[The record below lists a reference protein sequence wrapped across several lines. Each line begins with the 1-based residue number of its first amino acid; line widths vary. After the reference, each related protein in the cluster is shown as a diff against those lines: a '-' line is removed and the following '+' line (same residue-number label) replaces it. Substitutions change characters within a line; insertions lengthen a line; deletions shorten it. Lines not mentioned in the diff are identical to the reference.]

1 VRRSLI
7 IPLVIA
13 IPSLPL
19 GIISAETP
27 IILKPKCLFTASVTD
42 GKPLNAD
49 NVSNAL
55 PLAISTPLLL
65 KP

>member
-1 VRRSLI
+1 M
-7 IPLVIA
+7 
-13 IPSLPL
+13 
-19 GIISAETP
+19 
-27 IILKPKCLFTASVTD
+27 FTASVTD